1 MSEFRGIFSNI
12 IGESPL
18 GFSRGLSDPSRPRNL
33 KYISNKALVSANYP
47 YYNPIYEEALEE
59 IKASLADQDPESRAL
74 AIRLARSLPFLFRIR
89 LIETC
94 ENVPISPFRI

>member
-18 GFSRGLSDPSRPRNL
+18 GFSRGLSDSSRPRNL

-47 YYNPIYEEALEE
+47 YYNPIY
-59 IKASLADQDPESRAL
+59 
-74 AIRLARSLPFLFRIR
+74 
-89 LIETC
+89 
-94 ENVPISPFRI
+94 